1 MGALSQQIPTLE
13 EVAELAGV
21 SRATASRVI
30 TGNPRVSPKARRAV
44 ERAAR
49 KLGYVPNRAA
59 RSLVRK
65 RTDSIGLVIPEPT
78 TQLFGDPFFPRLV
91 RGVNEEAAARGF
103 QLVLFTPQT
112 PSDEERLEQYIV
124 GGHVDGVLL
133 VSLHGD
139 DPLPKHFAERR
150 VHAVVGGR
158 PPTDAPVS
166 FVDIDNEGGARQA
179 VRHLASRG
187 RVRIGTIAGRMDM
200 PVGVD
205 RLAGYRAELAAAGI
219 AHDSRLEAVGDFTA
233 EGGARAARELLARV
247 PDLDAVFVAS
257 DPMASAALR
266 VFAEAGRTV
275 PDDIAVVSFDDSPIA
290 VSTQPTLSSV
300 RQPIEEMG
308 REMTRLLMRAI
319 EGENG
324 VPRRVI
330 LPAELI
336 VRASSGEVTGE

>member
-1 MGALSQQIPTLE
+1 MSTRKVRISLPRGELAPRLRLAWERFHHDRAFAAIDNERTIFNVMRALSQTIPTLE
-13 EVAELAGV
+13 EVADLAGV

-30 TGNPRVSPKARRAV
+30 TGNPRVSPTARRAV

-59 RSLVRK
+59 RSLVRR

-112 PSDEERLEQYIV
+112 PSDEDRLEQYVV

-158 PPTDAPVS
+158 PPADAPVS

-179 VRHLASRG
+179 VRHLLSRG
-187 RVRIGTIAGRMDM
+187 RRRIGTIAGRMDM
-200 PVGVD
+200 PVSVD

-219 AHDSRLEAVGDFTA
+219 AHDPRLEAVGDFTA
-233 EGGARAARELLARV
+233 EGGSRAH
-247 PDLDAVFVAS
+247 
-257 DPMASAALR
+257 ASAAR
-266 VFAEAGRTV
+266 GQK
-275 PDDIAVVSFDDSPIA
+275 SP
-290 VSTQPTLSSV
+290 
-300 RQPIEEMG
+300 RC
-308 REMTRLLMRAI
+308 RESI
-319 EGENG
+319 
-324 VPRRVI
+324 
-330 LPAELI
+330 
-336 VRASSGEVTGE
+336 

>member
-1 MGALSQQIPTLE
+1 MRALSQTAPTLE

-30 TGNPRVSPKARRAV
+30 TGSPRVSPDARRSV

-59 RSLVRK
+59 RSLVRR

-103 QLVLFTPQT
+103 QLVLFTPQSRT
-112 PSDEERLEQYIV
+112 DEERLEQYVV

-139 DPLPKHFAERR
+139 DPLPKHFTERH

-158 PPTDAPVS
+158 PPADAPVS

-179 VRHLASRG
+179 VRHLLSHG
-187 RVRIGTIAGRMDM
+187 RTRIGTIAGRLDM
-200 PVGVD
+200 PVSTD
-205 RLAGYRAELAAAGI
+205 RLAGYRAELVSAGI
-219 AHDSRLEAVGDFTA
+219 APDPLLEAVGDFTV
-233 EGGARAARELLARV
+233 EGGARAARELLARR
-247 PDLDAVFVAS
+247 PDLDALFVAS

-266 VFAEAGRTV
+266 VFSDAGRRV
-275 PDDIAVVSFDDSPIA
+275 PEDIAVVSFDDSPIA
-290 VSTQPTLSSV
+290 VSTQPALSSV

-319 EGENG
+319 EGEG
-324 VPRRVI
+324 GLPRRVI
-330 LPAELI
+330 LPAELV
-336 VRASSGEVTGE
+336 VRASSGEVTTK